1 MCVCDVCVG
10 WWCECVCG
18 GGGGGESMVVVFCLR
33 GGRFCVFVSVWEE
46 GRACVRAR
54 ARVCVCVFLFSFS
67 FFFFFLLLFLS
78 IQQTTSPPSFTSQL

>member
-1 MCVCDVCVG
+1 
-10 WWCECVCG
+10 
-18 GGGGGESMVVVFCLR
+18 MVVVFCLR

-67 FFFFFLLLFLS
+67 FFFFFSSSFFKH
-78 IQQTTSPPSFTSQL
+78 TTDYIATFFYIPAIIIPQ